1 MKFVRKLV
9 ARPAHSAALRAAA
22 LNHELRNHGM
32 EDQSVV
38 ERSLFLL
45 ARLFIREFFRTFGKP
60 DEIRNRL
67 GRFVFEQAHHN
78 VPLCSFKNSVGSCR
92 SAHAISL
99 CTGSSYTSPSV
110 ARHFTVRRREF
121 LRVP

>member
-9 ARPAHSAALRAAA
+9 SRPTHAAALRAAA
-22 LNHELRNHGM
+22 LNHELRNHAV

-45 ARLFIREFFRTFGKP
+45 ARLFIREFFRAFGKS

-67 GRFVFEQAHHN
+67 WRLAFEQAHHN
-78 VPLCSFKNSVGSCR
+78 VSLGSFKNRVGSCR

-99 CTGSSYTSPSV
+99 CTGSSYTSRNV
-110 ARHFTVRRREF
+110 ARHFTVRRPREF
-121 LRVP
+121 

>member
-9 ARPAHSAALRAAA
+9 SRPTHAAALRAAA
-22 LNHELRNHGM
+22 LNHELRNHAV

-38 ERSLFLL
+38 ERPLFLL
-45 ARLFIREFFRTFGKP
+45 AGFFIREFFRALGKP

-67 GRFVFEQAHHN
+67 GRLAFEQAHHN
-78 VPLCSFKNSVGSCR
+78 VSLCSFKNSVGSCR
-92 SAHAISL
+92 PAHAISL
-99 CTGSSYTSPSV
+99 CTGSSYTSRSA
-110 ARHFTVRRREF
+110 ARHFTVRGREF